1 METALALS
9 RSCERMRARRPA
21 VRASELPTRP
31 SGRASGLKVLQVTD
45 CHLFA
50 SPAGRLRDM
59 RTLDTLNAVLAQA
72 SEEARPDAILATGD
86 IAQEAHPT
94 TYATFLA
101 AVRARFD
108 APLLCVP
115 GNHDSEP
122 MLSSSLPVEPV
133 TLASEKG
140 GRGGAKERETGT
152 EGDAPGGWRLVGIDT
167 HIEGE
172 TGGRTGSAVRER
184 LARAIDSANE
194 HVLVAGHHAPV
205 RIGTDWLDVHRI
217 EDSDELLACL
227 GTQGSSRSPV
237 RAYVFGHVHQAV
249 DQTRGPLRLL
259 ASPST
264 CFQFRPKSAG
274 FGVDDKPPG
283 YRWLTLRADGSLT
296 TEVRWLEAS
305 HATNPIPP
313 SEIHGKPQR

>member
-1 METALALS
+1 MSETAQ
-9 RSCERMRARRPA
+9 
-21 VRASELPTRP
+21 P
-31 SGRASGLKVLQVTD
+31 SAAASGLKVLQVTD

-50 SPAGRLRDM
+50 SPEGQLRDM
-59 RTLDTLNAVLAQA
+59 RTLDTLGAVLAQA
-72 SEEARPDAILATGD
+72 AGEAEPDAILATGD

-101 AVRARFD
+101 AVRAHFD

-122 MLSSSLPVEPV
+122 MLSSSLPVEPI
-133 TLASEKG
+133 TLASDAR
-140 GRGGAKERETGT
+140 RG
-152 EGDAPGGWRLVGIDT
+152 WHLVGIDT

-172 TGGRTGSAVRER
+172 TGGRTGSAVRAR
-184 LARAIDSANE
+184 LAEEINGANA

-205 RIGTDWLDVHRI
+205 RIGTDWLDQHRI
-217 EDSDELLACL
+217 EDGDELLACL
-227 GTQGSSRSPV
+227 GTEESNRSQV

-249 DQTRGPLRLL
+249 DTERGSLRLL

-264 CFQFRPKSAG
+264 CFQFTPKSAG

-283 YRWLTLRADGSLT
+283 YRWLTLHEDGSVT
-296 TEVRWLEAS
+296 TEVRWLD
-305 HATNPIPP
+305 T
-313 SEIHGKPQR
+313 

>member
-1 METALALS
+1 MTAHGDLN
-9 RSCERMRARRPA
+9 
-21 VRASELPTRP
+21 
-31 SGRASGLKVLQVTD
+31 VLQVTD

-50 SPAGRLRDM
+50 SPEGRLREM

-72 SEEARPDAILATGD
+72 SEEAEPDAILATGD
-86 IAQEAHPT
+86 IAQEADPA
-94 TYATFLA
+94 TYASFLA

-122 MLSSSLPVEPV
+122 MLSSSLPVAP
-133 TLASEKG
+133 LAL
-140 GRGGAKERETGT
+140 A
-152 EGDAPGGWRLVGIDT
+152 GWRLVGIDT

-172 TGGRTGSAVRER
+172 TGGRTGRAERER
-184 LARAIDSANE
+184 LAGEIGGAQE
-194 HVLVAGHHAPV
+194 HVLVAGHHAPI

-217 EDSDELLACL
+217 EDGEELLACL
-227 GTQGSSRSPV
+227 GADEAGGSRV

-249 DQTRGPLRLL
+249 DAERGGLRLL

-264 CFQFRPKSAG
+264 CFQFTPNSAG

-283 YRWLTLRADGSLT
+283 YRWLTLHGDGSLT
-296 TEVRWLEAS
+296 TQVRWLDAP
-305 HATNPIPP
+305 AK
-313 SEIHGKPQR
+313 GDV

>member
-1 METALALS
+1 METALAPS

-59 RTLDTLNAVLAQA
+59 RTLDTLSAVLGQA
-72 SEEARPDAILATGD
+72 AGEAEPDAILATGD
-86 IAQEAHPT
+86 IAQEPHAA

-101 AVRARFD
+101 TVRAHFD

-122 MLSSSLPVEPV
+122 LLSSSLPGEPL
-133 TLASEKG
+133 TLASDESA
-140 GRGGAKERETGT
+140 RPGT
-152 EGDAPGGWRLVGIDT
+152 EAARGWRLVGIDT

-172 TGGRTGSAVRER
+172 TGGRTGSAVRAR
-184 LARAIDSANE
+184 LAQDISAADE

-205 RIGTDWLDVHRI
+205 DIGTDWLDVHRI
-217 EDSDELLACL
+217 EDGDELLACL
-227 GTQGSSRSPV
+227 GTQGASGNAV

-249 DQTRGPLRLL
+249 DMERGSLRLL

-264 CFQFRPKSAG
+264 CFQFTPRSAG

-283 YRWLTLRADGSLT
+283 YRWLSLHADGSLT
-296 TEVRWLEAS
+296 TEVRWLRDKLPP
-305 HATNPIPP
+305 ATQQ
-313 SEIHGKPQR
+313 GR

>member
-1 METALALS
+1 MNETAH
-9 RSCERMRARRPA
+9 PA
-21 VRASELPTRP
+21 TA
-31 SGRASGLKVLQVTD
+31 ASGLKVLQVTD

-50 SPAGRLRDM
+50 SRAGRLRDLC
-59 RTLDTLNAVLAQA
+59 TLDTLNAVLTQA
-72 SEEARPDAILATGD
+72 SEEATPDAILATGD

-122 MLSSSLPVEPV
+122 MLSSCLPVDPV
-133 TLASEKG
+133 TLASD
-140 GRGGAKERETGT
+140 
-152 EGDAPGGWRLVGIDT
+152 EGDAPSGWRLVGIDT

-172 TGGRTGSAVRER
+172 TAGRTGGAVRAR
-184 LARAIDSANE
+184 LAREIGAADE
-194 HVLVAGHHAPV
+194 HVLVAGHHAPIP
-205 RIGTDWLDVHRI
+205 IGADWLDVHRI
-217 EDSDELLACL
+217 EDGEELLACL
-227 GTQGSSRSPV
+227 GPHGSNGSQV

-249 DQTRGPLRLL
+249 DEVRGPLRLL

-264 CFQFRPKSAG
+264 CFQFMPKSAG

-283 YRWLTLRADGSLT
+283 YRWLTLHADGSLT
-296 TEVRWLEAS
+296 TEVRWLDAS
-305 HATNPIPP
+305 PSTDRIAP
-313 SEIHGKPQR
+313 SETRGKPQR